1 MMQLSTRGWWRGLLP
16 AAICLALAGCGASG
30 TASPAGSGKLR
41 VVAAEN
47 FWGSIATQLGGD
59 RAQVASIITNPATDP
74 HDYEPTPA
82 DARNLAGARLAIMNG
97 IGYDP
102 WVQKLLSANPV
113 DGRAVL
119 NVGDIV
125 GIKAGGNPHR
135 WYSPANVQQVIDAVT
150 ASYKRLDPKHASYFD
165 AQRRRFETSGLA
177 RYKGLIAS
185 IRNRYAGVAV
195 GASESVFAPLA
206 GSLGLR
212 LLTPNGFLDAI
223 SEGSDPTASDKT
235 TVDRQIA
242 RRQIKVWVYNSQ
254 NTTPDVQRVTE
265 QARSRQIPIAT
276 VTETL
281 TPASATFEDWQSRQ
295 LQALARALRDAT
307 GH

>member
-1 MMQLSTRGWWRGLLP
+1 MQLSTRGWWRALLP
-16 AAICLALAGCGASG
+16 GAICLALAGCGASG

-41 VVAAEN
+41 VVVAEN

-82 DARNLAGARLAIMNG
+82 DARNLAGARLAIVNG

-102 WVQKLLSANPV
+102 WAPKLLSANPV

-135 WYSPANVQQVIDAVT
+135 WYSPANVQRVIDAVT

-177 RYKGLIAS
+177 RYKSLIAS

-235 TVDRQIA
+235 TVDQQIA
-242 RRQIKVWVYNSQ
+242 RRQIKLWVYNSQ